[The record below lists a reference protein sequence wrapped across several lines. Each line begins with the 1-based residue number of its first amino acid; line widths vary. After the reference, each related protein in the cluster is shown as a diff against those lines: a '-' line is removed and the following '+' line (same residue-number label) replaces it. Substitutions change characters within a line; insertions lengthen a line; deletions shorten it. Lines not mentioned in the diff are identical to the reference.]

1 MTKNYYKKNNEK
13 IRKEAREKYQNLPEE
28 EKKRSINMVVKDIRI
43 FWRMIIE
50 NIFLE
55 FRKRDSLVKKI
66 FYYIYPMLVHRLKN
80 VLEYKKFF

>member
-13 IRKEAREKYQNLPEE
+13 VRKEAREKYQNLPEE
-28 EKKRSINMVVKDIRI
+28 EKKRSINMAVKDIRI
-43 FWRMIIE
+43 FWRMSIE

-55 FRKRDSLVKKI
+55 FRNRDSLVKKI

-80 VLEYKKFF
+80 V